1 MPVYLRKNVV
11 YTPPSIENVS
21 DEDEDDYIQ
30 DPEQIR
36 DILPQPYR
44 MINKLINGIL
54 DVVWED
60 VSQKESARIAEQ
72 SKIRPPKYDC
82 GVEIQNQTHCKA
94 TSLADSG
101 DGRYIFIGLPNGLSV
116 MDAST
121 QKPITIWEEDNM
133 EIVNIR
139 SHVMGVQTY
148 LIVTLD
154 DMGTGRLFAF
164 AFDCLFMLKVLNE
177 QESGAKHLVSKCES
191 SNEGDYAGVV
201 LENTSTKETW
211 LEIHKLPR
219 DAWLRELEAIQAQ
232 IAPKQNPQEETSGE
246 AQNTEGHGTEGE
258 STQLIKQIHEKSR
271 SSSASSGK
279 SSSSDRQRKKNRSDS
294 KKGRGKDRSGSP
306 KPSTPPPMTGNP
318 GDKMSYKFTAPTLV
332 LKVKP
337 PTPLTA
343 NTSSSTYSACQKI
356 DSGEV
361 IGTGQSHLLS
371 ANHLEGRDTMFNHLH
386 ENLLK
391 YLPKDKTEEE
401 IVVAPTFHFLN
412 AGRMVPQGLEQ
423 PSQAGLPTTVA
434 VWWTG
439 GSHVTHYSLL
449 KTAKDFE
456 HKPDV
461 VWPFSCRIRCSS
473 VSSCTVLLAV
483 GLENGTVVLW
493 NRYLGIDKGVIR
505 ICQDVPIERLKF
517 LDPSITQ
524 PASQGYPPYRKKR
537 HLSADPEPEWGR
549 VHLQHRGW
557 PTDNTYLSDTSIFS
571 FTCYFPF
578 HSRPDKQEEKET
590 ILDTMPDV
598 PELLLVAQQNG
609 SLLLKDVTTGSNL
622 CQMTLPST
630 HQLTNPWEPVLAFG
644 SGGQL
649 LYVKGTKIPAEDES
663 EVEEETEIEES
674 PPEAS
679 KSSLFMFQ
687 LRSFP
692 SLDPYWKRER
702 EVVSYLVHTTLEQ
715 RLEVLMKERLA
726 QQALRKTRMQM
737 RWGMLRQEL
746 DLIQQSRD
754 VAKRRALSRVP
765 LSASTYKSSASILL
779 L

>member
-36 DILPQPYR
+36 DVLPQPYR
-44 MINKLINGIL
+44 MINKIINGIL

-101 DGRYIFIGLPNGLSV
+101 DGRYVFIGLPNGLSV

-232 IAPKQNPQEETSGE
+232 IAPKQNSQEETSGE
-246 AQNTEGHGTEGE
+246 AQNTEAHGTEGE
-258 STQLIKQIHEKSR
+258 TTQ
-271 SSSASSGK
+271 
-279 SSSSDRQRKKNRSDS
+279 
-294 KKGRGKDRSGSP
+294 DRSGSP

-337 PTPLTA
+337 PAPLSA

-361 IGTGQSHLLS
+361 IGTGQNHLLS

-391 YLPKDKTEEE
+391 YLPKDNNEEE

-434 VWWTG
+434 VWWSG
-439 GSHVTHYSLL
+439 GSHVMHYSLL

-461 VWPFSCRIRCSS
+461 VWPFSCRICCSS
-473 VSSCTVLLAV
+473 VSPCTVLLAV
-483 GLENGTVVLW
+483 GLENGTVSLW

-505 ICQDVPIERLKF
+505 ICQDVPIETVKF

-524 PASQGYPPYRKKR
+524 PASQGYPPYRKKSDICLLIQCR
-537 HLSADPEPEWGR
+537 NGAEYIY
-549 VHLQHRGW
+549 
-557 PTDNTYLSDTSIFS
+557 NTEDGPSTAPICLAGE
-571 FTCYFPF
+571 
-578 HSRPDKQEEKET
+578 PDKDEEKET

-630 HQLTNPWEPVLAFG
+630 HQLTNPWEPILAFG

-649 LYVKGTKIPAEDES
+649 LYVKGTKISSEDES
-663 EVEEETEIEES
+663 EVDGETEMEES
-674 PPEAS
+674 PPEAR

-702 EVVSYLVHTTLEQ
+702 DVVSYLVHTTLEQ
-715 RLEVLMKERLA
+715 RLEALMKERLA

-746 DLIQQSRD
+746 DIIQQSRD

-765 LSASTYKSSASILL
+765 LSASTYKSTTSILL

>member
-36 DILPQPYR
+36 DVLPQPYR
-44 MINKLINGIL
+44 MINKVINGVL
-54 DVVWED
+54 DDVWED
-60 VSQKESARIAEQ
+60 VSQKESARFAEQ

-82 GVEIQNQTHCKA
+82 AVEIQNQTQA

-164 AFDCLFMLKVLNE
+164 AFDCLFLLKVLNE
-177 QESGAKHLVSKCES
+177 QDSGVKNLVSKCES
-191 SNEGDYAGVV
+191 SNEGDYMGLM
-201 LENTSTKETW
+201 LENTSTKEIW

-232 IAPKQNPQEETSGE
+232 ITPKQNPQ
-246 AQNTEGHGTEGE
+246 
-258 STQLIKQIHEKSR
+258 
-271 SSSASSGK
+271 
-279 SSSSDRQRKKNRSDS
+279 
-294 KKGRGKDRSGSP
+294 DRSGSP
-306 KPSTPPPMTGNP
+306 KPSTPPLMTGNP
-318 GDKMSYKFTAPTLV
+318 GDKASYKFTAPNMV

-337 PTPLTA
+337 PTPLAA
-343 NTSSSTYSACQKI
+343 NTSSSIYSACQKI

-361 IGTGQSHLLS
+361 IGTGQSHLLT
-371 ANHLEGRDTMFNHLH
+371 ANHLEGRDTMFDHLH
-386 ENLLK
+386 GNLMK

-401 IVVAPTFHFLN
+401 IVIAPTFHFLS
-412 AGRMVPQGLEQ
+412 AGRMVPQGLEL

-439 GSHVTHYSLL
+439 GSHVMHYSLL

-461 VWPFSCRIRCSS
+461 VWPFSCRIRCTT

-483 GLENGTVVLW
+483 GLEDGTVVLW
-493 NRYLGIDKGVIR
+493 DRYLGIDKGVIR

-517 LDPSITQ
+517 LDPSISQ
-524 PASQGYPPYRKKR
+524 PTSQGYPPYRKKSDIC
-537 HLSADPEPEWGR
+537 LLIQGR
-549 VHLQHRGW
+549 NGAEYIY
-557 PTDNTYLSDTSIFS
+557 NTEDGPQTRPICLAGV
-571 FTCYFPF
+571 
-578 HSRPDKQEEKET
+578 PDKDEEKET

-598 PELLLVAQQNG
+598 PELLLVVQQNG
-609 SLLLKDVTTGSNL
+609 SLLLKDVVTGSNL

-649 LYVKGTKIPAEDES
+649 LYVKGTKIDMEEAS
-663 EVEEETEIEES
+663 EVVEETEMEEI
-674 PPEAS
+674 PPVS
-679 KSSLFMFQ
+679 MSSLFIFQ

-702 EVVSYLVHTTLEQ
+702 EAVSYLVHTTLEQ
-715 RLEVLMKERLA
+715 RLDALMKERLA
-726 QQALRKTRMQM
+726 QQGLRKMRMQS

-765 LSASTYKSSASILL
+765 LSASTYKSSSSILL
-779 L
+779 I

>member
-36 DILPQPYR
+36 DVLPQPYR
-44 MINKLINGIL
+44 MINKVINGVL
-54 DVVWED
+54 DDVWED
-60 VSQKESARIAEQ
+60 VSQKEKARFADQ

-82 GVEIQNQTHCKA
+82 AVEIQNQTQA

-121 QKPITIWEEDNM
+121 QKPVTIWEEDNM

-164 AFDCLFMLKVLNE
+164 AFDCLFLLKVLNE
-177 QESGAKHLVSKCES
+177 QDSGVKNLVSKCES
-191 SNEGDYAGVV
+191 SNEGDYMGLM

-232 IAPKQNPQEETSGE
+232 IAPKQNPQEESSGE
-246 AQNTEGHGTEGE
+246 AQNTESHGTEGE
-258 STQLIKQIHEKSR
+258 TTQLSKQVHEKSR

-279 SSSSDRQRKKNRSDS
+279 SSASSDRQRKK
-294 KKGRGKDRSGSP
+294 KDRSGSP
-306 KPSTPPPMTGNP
+306 KPSTPPLMTGNP
-318 GDKMSYKFTAPTLV
+318 GDKASYKFTAPNMV

-337 PTPLTA
+337 PTPLAA
-343 NTSSSTYSACQKI
+343 NTSSSIYSACQKI

-361 IGTGQSHLLS
+361 IGTGQSHLLT
-371 ANHLEGRDTMFNHLH
+371 ANHLEGRDTMFDHLH
-386 ENLLK
+386 GNLLK
-391 YLPKDKTEEE
+391 YLPKDKTEAE
-401 IVVAPTFHFLN
+401 IVIAPTFHFLG
-412 AGRMVPQGLEQ
+412 AGRMVPQGLEL

-439 GSHVTHYSLL
+439 GSHVMHYSLL

-461 VWPFSCRIRCSS
+461 VWPFSCRIRCTT

-483 GLENGTVVLW
+483 GLEDGTVVLW
-493 NRYLGIDKGVIR
+493 DRYLGINKGVIR

-517 LDPSITQ
+517 LDPSISQ
-524 PASQGYPPYRKKR
+524 PTSQGYPPYRKKSDIC
-537 HLSADPEPEWGR
+537 LLIQGR
-549 VHLQHRGW
+549 NGAEYIY
-557 PTDNTYLSDTSIFS
+557 NTEDGPQTRPICLTGV
-571 FTCYFPF
+571 
-578 HSRPDKQEEKET
+578 PDKDEEKET

-609 SLLLKDVTTGSNL
+609 SLLLKDVVTGSNL

-649 LYVKGTKIPAEDES
+649 LYVKGTKIDTEEVS
-663 EVEEETEIEES
+663 EVDEETEMEET
-674 PPEAS
+674 PPVS
-679 KSSLFMFQ
+679 MSSLFIFQ

-702 EVVSYLVHTTLEQ
+702 EAVSYLVHTTLEQ
-715 RLEVLMKERLA
+715 RLDALMKERLA
-726 QQALRKTRMQM
+726 QQGLRKTRMQT

-754 VAKRRALSRVP
+754 VSKRRALSRVP
-765 LSASTYKSSASILL
+765 LSASTYKSSTSILL
-779 L
+779 I

>member
-36 DILPQPYR
+36 DVLPQPYR
-44 MINKLINGIL
+44 MINKIINGIL

-101 DGRYIFIGLPNGLSV
+101 DGRYVFIGLPNGLSV

-232 IAPKQNPQEETSGE
+232 IAPKQNSQ
-246 AQNTEGHGTEGE
+246 
-258 STQLIKQIHEKSR
+258 
-271 SSSASSGK
+271 
-279 SSSSDRQRKKNRSDS
+279 
-294 KKGRGKDRSGSP
+294 DRSGSP

-337 PTPLTA
+337 PAPLSA

-361 IGTGQSHLLS
+361 IGTGQNHLLS

-391 YLPKDKTEEE
+391 YLPKDNNEEE

-434 VWWTG
+434 VWWSG
-439 GSHVTHYSLL
+439 GSHVMHYSLL

-461 VWPFSCRIRCSS
+461 VWPFSCRICCSS
-473 VSSCTVLLAV
+473 VSPCTVLLAV
-483 GLENGTVVLW
+483 GLENGTVSLW

-505 ICQDVPIERLKF
+505 ICQDVPIETVKF

-524 PASQGYPPYRKKR
+524 PASQGYPPYRKKSDICLLIQCR
-537 HLSADPEPEWGR
+537 NGAEYIY
-549 VHLQHRGW
+549 
-557 PTDNTYLSDTSIFS
+557 NTEDGPSTAPICLAGE
-571 FTCYFPF
+571 
-578 HSRPDKQEEKET
+578 PDKDEEKET

-630 HQLTNPWEPVLAFG
+630 HQLTNPWEPILAFG

-649 LYVKGTKIPAEDES
+649 LYVKGTKISSEDES
-663 EVEEETEIEES
+663 EVDGETEMEES
-674 PPEAS
+674 PPEAR

-702 EVVSYLVHTTLEQ
+702 DVVSYLVHTTLEQ
-715 RLEVLMKERLA
+715 RLEALMKERLA

-746 DLIQQSRD
+746 DIIQQSRD

-765 LSASTYKSSASILL
+765 LSASTYKSTTSILL